1 VNSTKRSSLVLSPTW
16 RETLYQAE
24 RPARY
29 VGGERNAY
37 RKEEAGLLRVALAYP
52 DLYEIGMSNL
62 GLSIL
67 YHIINAEPDLSCER
81 VYAPAPDLEALLRRN
96 GGSLCTLE
104 SGRPLGELDIL
115 GFSLQYEMTYP
126 QVLNMLDL
134 GGIPLRTTQR
144 GPTDPVVIAGGPCAA
159 NPEPMAH
166 FFDAILVGDG
176 EEALLEICRLVQSW
190 KREEGR
196 TRDELLLALSRIPG
210 LYVPSLYCFH
220 FSPDGTI
227 EAIEPHPHAPTGVVS
242 RRVRDLETSFFPTR
256 PIVPTLETVH
266 DRAQVELFRGCLR
279 GCRFCQ
285 AGFIYRPRRMRS
297 AGLLKRQ
304 AEEIIATT
312 GWEEL
317 GLVSLSSCDYP
328 HLEELL
334 QSLGPL
340 RAEQRVNISL
350 PSLRA
355 DSFSVEVARL
365 AQGHQITL
373 TFAPE
378 AGSDR
383 LRQAIGKQ
391 LLEEE
396 ILTAAEQ
403 AARCRFPRIKL
414 YFMIGLP
421 TEREEDMDGIL
432 ALVEKL
438 RRRAKSAGGG
448 VKFSAAVSAFVPKP
462 QTPFQWEPMERL
474 EGIRAKRSFLRDR
487 FRRMGVEAGG
497 QQEELSILE
506 GVLARGDRRV
516 GEAVFFAWQEGARL
530 DGWSDH
536 FSFAR
541 WQSALARSGLEPS
554 FYLHRTRPQEEI
566 LPWSLVRFA
575 AGPAYLWRERERA
588 YSDPLPSNPCPQTS
602 ILNGSEGKE

>member
-1 VNSTKRSSLVLSPTW
+1 
-16 RETLYQAE
+16 
-24 RPARY
+24 
-29 VGGERNAY
+29 
-37 RKEEAGLLRVALAYP
+37 
-52 DLYEIGMSNL
+52 
-62 GLSIL
+62 
-67 YHIINAEPDLSCER
+67 
-81 VYAPAPDLEALLRRN
+81 
-96 GGSLCTLE
+96 
-104 SGRPLGELDIL
+104 
-115 GFSLQYEMTYP
+115 
-126 QVLNMLDL
+126 
-134 GGIPLRTTQR
+134 
-144 GPTDPVVIAGGPCAA
+144 
-159 NPEPMAH
+159 
-166 FFDAILVGDG
+166 
-176 EEALLEICRLVQSW
+176 
-190 KREEGR
+190 
-196 TRDELLLALSRIPG
+196 
-210 LYVPSLYCFH
+210 
-220 FSPDGTI
+220 
-227 EAIEPHPHAPTGVVS
+227 
-242 RRVRDLETSFFPTR
+242 
-256 PIVPTLETVH
+256 
-266 DRAQVELFRGCLR
+266 
-279 GCRFCQ
+279 
-285 AGFIYRPRRMRS
+285 MRS

-304 AEEIIATT
+304 AEEIIAST

-317 GLVSLSSCDYP
+317 GLVSLSSSDYP
-328 HLEELL
+328 HLVELL
-334 QSLGPL
+334 KSLGPL
-340 RAEQRVNISL
+340 RAEQRVTVSL

-355 DSFSVEVARL
+355 DSFSVEVAGL

-396 ILTAAEQ
+396 ILTAVEQ

-421 TEREEDMDGIL
+421 TEREEDLLMIL
-432 ALVEKL
+432 TLVEKL
-438 RRRAKSAGGG
+438 RRRAKAAGGG

-487 FRRMGVEAGG
+487 LRRMGAEAGG

-536 FSFAR
+536 FSYAR
-541 WQSALARSGLEPS
+541 WQSALARCGLEPS

-566 LPWSLVRFA
+566 LPWSLVRFP

-588 YSDPLPSNPCPQTS
+588 YSVPLPTNEAK
-602 ILNGSEGKE
+602 G